1 MLFGRGRDDAALATD
16 DKGAR
21 SSSTNVN
28 PKYVDRV
35 SPTTGVVQSRISG
48 ERLSHFVGNEEEGTH
63 FEAGILR
70 TKAVGVVLFL
80 DIHDFLGGG
89 DRFKRNV
96 VVVAV
101 LEDNETP
108 ADFFQEEI
116 ESEIAIGHGGN
127 GVNGV
132 GIAAA
137 HEIAELLIN
146 DVDFLAIVEFGGSF
160 SNFFADDFAD
170 STKLFVPV
178 GIGAFAFED
187 HFATFVYGAFGDQ
200 DDGVAAGILAAVG
213 SEQFGEMFDIEFVLR
228 NDAAIGGTGHG
239 GKHGGETRVPAEDLN
254 HHETLVRAGRGAETV
269 DHLNGACDAG
279 AEADAVV
286 GAGNIIVHGL
296 GNADDFEAFFV
307 EANAVAKR
315 VVSAD
320 GDESVDAQP
329 SEIFEDFRG
338 EVVFLSGEFVFQM
351 RGDAGLGDAAGI
363 GPGRVEESATGAVGA
378 IDRLFVKEEKIVRV
392 VVILLADH
400 IHKAGPAMTN
410 ADNLVAFANSAKG
423 DAADGGIQAGNVAA
437 SGEDADD
444 AFLSVD
450 VCHEMTN
457 CPFVGCSTLNYP
469 LRRSF

>member
-146 DVDFLAIVEFGGSF
+146 DVDFLAIVEF
-160 SNFFADDFAD
+160 
-170 STKLFVPV
+170 
-178 GIGAFAFED
+178 
-187 HFATFVYGAFGDQ
+187 GAFGDQ

-363 GPGRVEESATGAVGA
+363 GAGGMQKSPAGASGTINGLIVEEEEIVG
-378 IDRLFVKEEKIVRV
+378 I
-392 VVILLADH
+392 VVILLTDN
-400 IHKAGPAMTN
+400 IHESGPAVAN
-410 ADNLVAFANSAKG
+410 ADDLMAFAQCAKR
-423 DAADGGIQAGNVAA
+423 DATDGGVETGNVAA
-437 SGEDADD
+437 SGEDADH
-444 AFLSVD
+444 AFLVVD
-450 VCHEMTN
+450 VCHD
-457 CPFVGCSTLNYP
+457 SRLA
-469 LRRSF
+469 LL